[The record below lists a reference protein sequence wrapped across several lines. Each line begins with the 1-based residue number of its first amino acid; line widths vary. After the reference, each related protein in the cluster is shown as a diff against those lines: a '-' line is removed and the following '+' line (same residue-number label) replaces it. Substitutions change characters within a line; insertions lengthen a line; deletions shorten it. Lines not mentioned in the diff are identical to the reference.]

1 MIPARGAIIVV
12 RVWLAYICRE
22 TFIVYVATP
31 HPPTNGQPKMNLENE
46 IKDILFEIG
55 KEIKVH
61 KLIDGNLI
69 IEIDYDK
76 YTISIM
82 ELIKKY
88 LSND

>member
-1 MIPARGAIIVV
+1 
-12 RVWLAYICRE
+12 
-22 TFIVYVATP
+22 
-31 HPPTNGQPKMNLENE
+31 MNLENE

-76 YTISIM
+76 YTIDLM
-82 ELIKKY
+82 ELMTKY
-88 LSND
+88 LSEG

>member
-1 MIPARGAIIVV
+1 
-12 RVWLAYICRE
+12 
-22 TFIVYVATP
+22 
-31 HPPTNGQPKMNLENE
+31 MNLENK

-76 YTISIM
+76 YTIALM
-82 ELIKKY
+82 ELMTKY
-88 LSND
+88 LSEG